1 MQVKVITM
9 EPRKEPVKL
18 IIDDR
23 GFLSQIFDGKNDK
36 ITFNGLDYLEL
47 PKIRRIYLV
56 GNFSKNIIR
65 GMHYHEKEWKYF
77 FVIKGS
83 AKFVVS
89 PEDKPTEKTK
99 IFVLSDKKPEVLIV
113 PPKNYN
119 GWKALEEG
127 TLILGMSNF
136 SLEESLKDDKRIPV
150 TNFLD
155 LFKVKSM

>member
-1 MQVKVITM
+1 MYPVSKI
-9 EPRKEPVKL
+9 EPRKESIKL
-18 IIDDR
+18 VMDDR
-23 GFLSQIFDGKNDK
+23 GFLLQIFDEKNDK
-36 ITFNGLDYLEL
+36 ITFDGLSYLEL

-56 GNFSKNIIR
+56 GNFSKDTVR

-77 FVIKGS
+77 LAIKGS

-89 PEDKPTEKTK
+89 PEDKPSEKTK
-99 IFVLSDKKPEVLIV
+99 TFVLSERKPEVLIV

-127 TLILGMSNF
+127 TLILGMSNL

-150 TNFLD
+150 TSFLN
-155 LFKVKSM
+155 LFKVESR